1 MTAADLTISCK
12 PMRAKLAPE
21 SCMANQRGGR
31 PECKDCPKAVPGD
44 PPAKFQNGFNSRP
57 RDLPHNRKATP
68 GRRKHRAKVE
78 KPHTS
83 ESRNNETPSGRLVER
98 FPSGRAVAVRICTTI
113 PATIPIINRC
123 RECRV
128 EIHGNRYTC
137 KPCLASN
144 GDPKKLAAIRAKR
157 KAGKIKQGRPAGFRG
172 R

>member
-31 PECKDCPKAVPGD
+31 PECKDCPKAESGKPT
-44 PPAKFQNGFNSRP
+44 AKFQNGFNRRP
-57 RDLPHNRKATP
+57 RDLPHNRKANP
-68 GRRKHRAKVE
+68 ERRKHRAQVE
-78 KPHTS
+78 KSNP
-83 ESRNNETPSGRLVER
+83 PQ
-98 FPSGRAVAVRICTTI
+98 AVKPTA
-113 PATIPIINRC
+113 PPKPIINRC

-128 EIHGNRYTC
+128 EIHGNRHTC

-157 KAGKIKQGRPAGFRG
+157 KAGKIKQGRQAGFRG